1 MSNNVTLIG
10 NLTMEPELRF
20 TPSGVAMARIGIAVN
35 RRFQRDG
42 EWQEQTSFFYGT
54 VWREQA
60 EHVAESLQKGT
71 RVIISGRMEQR
82 TWEDTHKTFYFA
94 MRAAHVDEKTAKIMY
109 GSVYLF
115 GPRWGPGTAPGQR
128 NASFAATPEQQET
141 VVKELQELVEQDN
154 PDLDSLLTEAK
165 RMGAKAAI
173 GLPRRSE

>member
-82 TWEDTHKTFYFA
+82 TWEDREGQSRESVEVVIDEIGPSLRWATATVNKTQRSGGVWAGGDQGADVPPAPVARDSYGP
-94 MRAAHVDEKTAKIMY
+94 DE
-109 GSVYLF
+109 
-115 GPRWGPGTAPGQR
+115 AP
-128 NASFAATPEQQET
+128 F
-141 VVKELQELVEQDN
+141 
-154 PDLDSLLTEAK
+154 
-165 RMGAKAAI
+165 
-173 GLPRRSE
+173 

>member
-82 TWEDTHKTFYFA
+82 TWEDREGQSRESVEVVIDEIGPSLRWATATVNKTQRSGGEWAGGDQGADVPPAPVARDSYGP
-94 MRAAHVDEKTAKIMY
+94 DE
-109 GSVYLF
+109 
-115 GPRWGPGTAPGQR
+115 AP
-128 NASFAATPEQQET
+128 F
-141 VVKELQELVEQDN
+141 
-154 PDLDSLLTEAK
+154 
-165 RMGAKAAI
+165 
-173 GLPRRSE
+173 